1 MFVVMVTR
9 YTLRIQSEEYRDVEV
24 GGIHNNHR
32 VLQGSKIRKAGLK
45 SVPTCH
51 GRAEA
56 SLQMYSHGTVNGC
69 CQVTRG
75 ACIQHRQRMLRNC
88 RGEGCGGK
96 GWDAGNTVNSHKN

>member
-1 MFVVMVTR
+1 VLGVMFTR
-9 YTLRIQSEEYRDVEV
+9 YPLRRQSGEYLDVEV

-32 VLQGSKIRKAGLK
+32 VLHGSKIWRVGLK

-51 GRAEA
+51 GRAEE
-56 SLQMYSHGTVNGC
+56 SLQMYSHGAVNGC

-75 ACIQHRQRMLRNC
+75 AFMQHQQRMLRNC
-88 RGEGCGGK
+88 LGEERGGE